1 MDAHLD
7 AHVPGPRHAIGRA
20 APDRPAHG
28 PSLFDC
34 NEHLDRSL
42 RSRHLGDRW
51 FAEVE
56 AKLHAYRACLQR
68 HVRAAEGERGWIAS
82 LRDAEPR
89 VEPLARRARADF
101 GTLDEQVLATMAALR
116 TPWRDERDLRHRLR
130 RLVDATRRHRS
141 RCAQLVHEACSIDLG
156 LP

>member
-1 MDAHLD
+1 MDAHQQAD
-7 AHVPGPRHAIGRA
+7 AHRQRNA
-20 APDRPAHG
+20 AAAAHGHG

-42 RSRHLGDRW
+42 RSRHLGERW

-56 AKLHAYRACLQR
+56 AKLHAYRACMQR
-68 HVRAAEGERGWIAS
+68 HVRAAEGDRGWIAS

-89 VEPLARRARADF
+89 VEPLARRTRADF
-101 GTLDEQVLATMAALR
+101 GALDEQVLATMAALR
-116 TPWRDERDLRHRLR
+116 TPWRDERELRHRVR

-141 RCAQLVHEACSIDLG
+141 RCAQLVYETCHVDLG
-156 LP
+156 LA